1 MSFVSAHTGN
11 EIDLSVASGSTT
23 TGVIKD
29 FTTLSGSLGST
40 ISGSKIFIGGNTTL
54 GNTVIV
60 GNGIVNSIT
69 ASGGISS
76 SGKLKGSELHL
87 NDLIISGTTG
97 GDIFFKNVE
106 VADSYKFLGD
116 NNAVLLQIGPSVNQ
130 TTDGLQI
137 TQGVGKFTLQPVTS
151 TDNIT
156 VSARNAKLQLQ
167 TAGST
172 VVTITG
178 STMHVGGT
186 TEPPEKLT
194 VVGNISSSGFIST
207 DSHITASGNISS
219 SGTLISNEI
228 NTIGNITASGEI
240 SSSGV
245 TNALRYTVGG
255 ITNSLINS
263 SGRLGVG
270 VANNLTTQIGKS
282 SATPLLVRG
291 NITASGDISASGTI
305 SVGSTITSTAGNLNL
320 EAGRIILSAAGDPRI
335 TIGAN
340 NRLTFG
346 VSSALPCTFH
356 TPVSAS
362 GFISTDS
369 NITASGDISSSGDIT
384 GDRLFLDRTIEAN
397 GGVTAGSFTTT
408 GNTIFGNAATDTH
421 TFTGHITASGN
432 IKTGGIL
439 QLTSSAF
446 VAGGQIQASGSI
458 VSSAGIQSRAVNIT
472 ATDNGSGSA
481 QISPDTSVAL
491 INADSDANHIVVL
504 PQPIIG
510 NIIHL
515 IENGTTGY
523 ELRTSNPA
531 VIGINGGTANN
542 AESAIA
548 GAITYVKCVAVS
560 NSNYICSQFDAD
572 GDESK
577 VEAAS

>member
-87 NDLIISGTTG
+87 NDLIISGTAG

-116 NNAVLLQIGPSVNQ
+116 NNAVLLEIGPSVNQ

-167 TAGST
+167 TVSAT

-178 STMHVGGT
+178 SSMHVGGS

-207 DSHITASGNISS
+207 DSNITASGNISS
-219 SGTLISNEI
+219 SGTITGNVISTGVGENGLY
-228 NTIGNITASGEI
+228 NTGGGTKLMI
-240 SSSGV
+240 SSS
-245 TNALRYTVGG
+245 N
-255 ITNSLINS
+255 
-263 SGRLGVG
+263 
-270 VANNLTTQIGKS
+270 
-282 SATPLLVRG
+282 
-291 NITASGDISASGTI
+291 D
-305 SVGSTITSTAGNLNL
+305 
-320 EAGRIILSAAGDPRI
+320 IILNGADDIFFQSEGTTIAQIKGDEAI
-335 TIGAN
+335 LDLNGT
-340 NRLTFG
+340 LD
-346 VSSALPCTFH
+346 VSS
-356 TPVSAS
+356 
-362 GFISTDS
+362 
-369 NITASGDISSSGDIT
+369 
-384 GDRLFLDRTIEAN
+384 
-397 GGVTAGSFTTT
+397 
-408 GNTIFGNAATDTH
+408 
-421 TFTGHITASGN
+421 HITASGN
-432 IKTGGIL
+432 IKTGGVL

-523 ELRTSNPA
+523 ELRTSNPP

-560 NSNYICSQFDAD
+560 NGNYICSQFDAD